1 MNNKKPVN
9 TSTFSVLHLIL
20 DLFSPREKK
29 ELYFIFVALVIR
41 GIFEIIGVASIMPFM
56 AVVANESVIQSNS
69 YLHWLYVKLDYDTS
83 RQFLLTLGIFA
94 FLALVFNNVLAALT
108 DWFLIKFIH
117 LRGHVLAQRLLAGY
131 LKRPYS
137 WFLSRNTAD
146 MGANILNEVANY
158 MKGVLRPFIE
168 MLARSIVSLFILA
181 LLIKVDPFLAL
192 VVSLTLGGAYG
203 AIFYFVR
210 KRLTRAGKDRVYDSR
225 KQFKYINESL
235 TGIKDIKVLGR
246 EKYFFDSFSK
256 HSYRANYNQ
265 AIYQIVSQLPRYALE
280 IVAFGGILLI
290 VLYFIAL
297 RQNTDNIIPLIALYA
312 FAGYRLMPALQG
324 VFGGMTSL
332 KFNIPVLHRIL
343 DALENSVHNESALPD
358 WHSEGGTVLSLADT
372 IEMKNIEYTYPE
384 GERKVLNG
392 LDLTIYA
399 NTTVGLVGTTG
410 AGKTTLVDILLGL
423 FQPDKGTLT
432 IDGVLLTEENCRH
445 WRNNVGYVPQNIF
458 LCDDSVINNI
468 ALGVIRENID
478 FSSVE
483 KAARLADIHDF
494 IMNELPDGYNTVI
507 GERGVRLSGG
517 QRQRLG
523 IARAMYHDPDVIIM
537 DEATSSLDGVTE
549 DNIIKAIHTLSKKK
563 TIIMIAHR
571 LKTLHECDIIHFL
584 NDGKLYGSGT
594 YEELFSTCT
603 LFKELAEAGGRTG
616 EKESKS

>member
-1 MNNKKPVN
+1 MKRKEKYDNNR
-9 TSTFSVLHLIL
+9 SIFFLICS
-20 DLFSPREKK
+20 LFDRRERR
-29 ELYFIFVALVIR
+29 EMYFIFIALIIR
-41 GIFEIIGVASIMPFM
+41 GVFEIVGVASIMPFM
-56 AVVANESVIQSNS
+56 AVVSNSDVIQTNQFLKWAYTFFSFE
-69 YLHWLYVKLDYDTS
+69 TS
-83 RQFLLTLGIFA
+83 RHFLLALGLFA
-94 FLALVFNNVLAALT
+94 FLALVFNNLLAALT

-117 LRGHVLAQRLLAGY
+117 MRGHVLAQRLLAGY
-131 LKRPYS
+131 LKKPYS

-168 MLARSIVSLFILA
+168 MLARSIVSLFIMG

-203 AIFYFVR
+203 VIFYFVR

-225 KQFKYINESL
+225 RQFKYINESL

-280 IVAFGGILLI
+280 MVAFGGILLI

-324 VFGGMTSL
+324 VFGGLTSL

-343 DALENSVHNESALPD
+343 DALENDVQNENIMD
-358 WHSEGGTVLSLADT
+358 EWQGGEGPILNLSDT
-372 IEMKNIEYTYPE
+372 IEMNDIEYTYPE
-384 GERKVLNG
+384 GERKVLDG
-392 LDLTIYA
+392 LDLTISA

-423 FQPDKGTLT
+423 FQPDKGSLT
-432 IDGVLLTEENCRH
+432 IDGIPLKEENCRH

-458 LCDDSVINNI
+458 LCDDTVINNI
-468 ALGVIRENID
+468 ALGVTPENID

-483 KAARLADIHDF
+483 KAACLADIHDF
-494 IMNELPDGYNTVI
+494 IMQELPEGYNTVI

-584 NDGKLYGSGT
+584 NEGKLYASGS

-603 LFKELAEAGGRTG
+603 LFRELAEAGGSTG
-616 EKESKS
+616 GKENQL

>member
-1 MNNKKPVN
+1 MKRKEKYDNNR
-9 TSTFSVLHLIL
+9 SIFFLICS
-20 DLFSPREKK
+20 LFDRRERR
-29 ELYFIFVALVIR
+29 EMYFIFIALIIR
-41 GIFEIIGVASIMPFM
+41 GVFEIVGVASIMPFM
-56 AVVANESVIQSNS
+56 AVVSNSDVIQTNQFLKWAYTFFSFE
-69 YLHWLYVKLDYDTS
+69 TS
-83 RQFLLTLGIFA
+83 RHFLLALGLFA
-94 FLALVFNNVLAALT
+94 FLALVFNNLLAALT

-117 LRGHVLAQRLLAGY
+117 MRGHVLAQRLLAGY
-131 LKRPYS
+131 LKKPYS

-168 MLARSIVSLFILA
+168 MLARSIVSLFIMG

-203 AIFYFVR
+203 VIFYFVR

-225 KQFKYINESL
+225 RQFKYINESL

-280 IVAFGGILLI
+280 MVAFGGILLI

-343 DALENSVHNESALPD
+343 EALENGVQDESIMDD
-358 WHSEGGTVLSLADT
+358 WQGGEGVILNLSDT
-372 IEMKNIEYTYPE
+372 IEMNDIEYTYPE

-392 LDLTIYA
+392 LDLTISA

-423 FQPDKGTLT
+423 FQPDKGSLT
-432 IDGVLLTEENCRH
+432 IDGIPLKEENCRQ

-458 LCDDSVINNI
+458 LCDDTVINNI
-468 ALGVIRENID
+468 ALGVTPENID

-483 KAARLADIHDF
+483 NAARLADIHDF
-494 IMNELPDGYNTVI
+494 IMQELPEGYNTVI

-549 DNIIKAIHTLSKKK
+549 DNIIKAIHTLAKKK

-584 NDGKLYGSGT
+584 NEGKLYASGS
-594 YEELFSTCT
+594 YEELYSTCT
-603 LFKELAEAGGRTG
+603 LFRELAEAGGRTG
-616 EKESKS
+616 GKENQL

>member
-1 MNNKKPVN
+1 MKRKEKYDNNR
-9 TSTFSVLHLIL
+9 SIFFLICS
-20 DLFSPREKK
+20 LFDRRERR
-29 ELYFIFVALVIR
+29 EMYFIFIALIIR
-41 GIFEIIGVASIMPFM
+41 GVFEIVGVASIMPFM
-56 AVVANESVIQSNS
+56 AVVSNSDVIQTNKFLKWAYTFFSFE
-69 YLHWLYVKLDYDTS
+69 TS
-83 RQFLLTLGIFA
+83 RHFLLALGLFA
-94 FLALVFNNVLAALT
+94 FLALVFNNLLAALT

-117 LRGHVLAQRLLAGY
+117 MRGHVLAQRLLAGY
-131 LKRPYS
+131 LKKPYS

-168 MLARSIVSLFILA
+168 MLARSIVSLFIMG

-203 AIFYFVR
+203 VIFYFVR

-225 KQFKYINESL
+225 RQFKYINESL

-280 IVAFGGILLI
+280 MVAFGGILLI

-343 DALENSVHNESALPD
+343 EALENGVQDESIMD
-358 WHSEGGTVLSLADT
+358 NWQGGEGVILNLSDT
-372 IEMKNIEYTYPE
+372 IEMNDIEYTYPE

-392 LDLTIYA
+392 LDLTISA

-423 FQPDKGTLT
+423 FQPDKGSLT
-432 IDGVLLTEENCRH
+432 IDGIPLKEENCRQ

-458 LCDDSVINNI
+458 LCDDTVINNI
-468 ALGVIRENID
+468 ALGVTPENID

-494 IMNELPDGYNTVI
+494 IMQELPEGYNTVI

-549 DNIIKAIHTLSKKK
+549 DNIIKAIHTLAKKK

-584 NDGKLYGSGT
+584 NEGKLYASGS
-594 YEELFSTCT
+594 YEELYSTCT
-603 LFKELAEAGGRTG
+603 LFRELAEAGGRTG
-616 EKESKS
+616 GKENQL

>member
-1 MNNKKPVN
+1 M
-9 TSTFSVLHLIL
+9 
-20 DLFSPREKK
+20 
-29 ELYFIFVALVIR
+29 YFIFIALIIR
-41 GIFEIIGVASIMPFM
+41 GVFEIVGVASIMPFM
-56 AVVANESVIQSNS
+56 AVVSNSDVIQTNQFLKWAYTFFSFE
-69 YLHWLYVKLDYDTS
+69 TS
-83 RQFLLTLGIFA
+83 RHFLLALGLFA
-94 FLALVFNNVLAALT
+94 FLALVFNNLLAALT

-117 LRGHVLAQRLLAGY
+117 MRGHVLAQRLLAGY
-131 LKRPYS
+131 LKKPYS

-168 MLARSIVSLFILA
+168 MLARSIVSLFIMG

-203 AIFYFVR
+203 VIFYFVR

-225 KQFKYINESL
+225 RQFKYINESL

-280 IVAFGGILLI
+280 MVAFGGILLI

-343 DALENSVHNESALPD
+343 EALENGVQDESIMD
-358 WHSEGGTVLSLADT
+358 NWQGGEGVILNLSDT
-372 IEMKNIEYTYPE
+372 IEMNDIEYTYPE

-392 LDLTIYA
+392 LDLTISA

-423 FQPDKGTLT
+423 FQPDKGSLT
-432 IDGVLLTEENCRH
+432 IDGIPLKEENCRQ

-458 LCDDSVINNI
+458 LCDDTVINNI
-468 ALGVIRENID
+468 ALGVTPENID

-494 IMNELPDGYNTVI
+494 IMQELPEGYNTVI

-549 DNIIKAIHTLSKKK
+549 DNIIKAIHTLAKKK

-584 NDGKLYGSGT
+584 NEGKLYASGS
-594 YEELFSTCT
+594 YEELYSTCT
-603 LFKELAEAGGRTG
+603 LFRELAEAGGRTG
-616 EKESKS
+616 GKENQL

>member
-1 MNNKKPVN
+1 M
-9 TSTFSVLHLIL
+9 
-20 DLFSPREKK
+20 
-29 ELYFIFVALVIR
+29 YFIFFALIIR
-41 GIFEIIGVASIMPFM
+41 GVFEIVGVASIMPFM
-56 AVVANESVIQSNS
+56 AVVSNSDVIQTNQFLKWA
-69 YLHWLYVKLDYDTS
+69 YTFFNFETS
-83 RQFLLTLGIFA
+83 RQFLLALGLFA
-94 FLALVFNNVLAALT
+94 FLALVFNNLLAALT

-117 LRGHVLAQRLLAGY
+117 MRGHVLAQRLLAGY
-131 LKRPYS
+131 LKKPYS

-146 MGANILNEVANY
+146 MGANILNEVTNY

-168 MLARSIVSLFILA
+168 MLARSIVSLFILG

-192 VVSLTLGGAYG
+192 VVSLALGGAYG
-203 AIFYFVR
+203 VIFYFVR

-225 KQFKYINESL
+225 RQFKYINESL

-265 AIYQIVSQLPRYALE
+265 AVYQIVSQLPRYALE
-280 IVAFGGILLI
+280 MVAFGGILLI

-332 KFNIPVLHRIL
+332 KFNLPVLHRII
-343 DALENSVHNESALPD
+343 DALDEDGVQNESVMDYWQGSDETFP
-358 WHSEGGTVLSLADT
+358 GFADK

-384 GERKVLNG
+384 GEKKVLNG
-392 LDLTIYA
+392 LNLTISA

-423 FQPDKGTLT
+423 FQPDQGSLI
-432 IDGVLLTEENCRH
+432 IDGIPLKEENCRN
-445 WRNNVGYVPQNIF
+445 WRKNVGYVPQNIF
-458 LCDDSVINNI
+458 LCDDSVVSNI
-468 ALGVIRENID
+468 ALGVTHDNID

-494 IMNELPDGYNTVI
+494 ITHELPDGYNTVI

-571 LKTLHECDIIHFL
+571 LKTLHECDIIYFL
-584 NDGKLYGSGT
+584 NEGKLYASGT
-594 YEELFSTCT
+594 YEELFASCT

-616 EKESKS
+616 GKENQL

>member
-1 MNNKKPVN
+1 M
-9 TSTFSVLHLIL
+9 
-20 DLFSPREKK
+20 
-29 ELYFIFVALVIR
+29 YFIFIALIIR
-41 GIFEIIGVASIMPFM
+41 GVFEIVGVASIMPFM
-56 AVVANESVIQSNS
+56 AVVSNSDVIQTNQFLKWAYTFFSFE
-69 YLHWLYVKLDYDTS
+69 TS
-83 RQFLLTLGIFA
+83 RHFLLALGLFA
-94 FLALVFNNVLAALT
+94 FLALVFNNLLAALT

-117 LRGHVLAQRLLAGY
+117 MRGHVLAQRLLAGY
-131 LKRPYS
+131 LKKPYS

-168 MLARSIVSLFILA
+168 MLARSIVSLFIMG

-203 AIFYFVR
+203 VIFYFVR

-225 KQFKYINESL
+225 RQFKYINESL

-280 IVAFGGILLI
+280 MVAFGGILLI

-324 VFGGMTSL
+324 VFGGLTSL

-343 DALENSVHNESALPD
+343 DALENDVQNENIMD
-358 WHSEGGTVLSLADT
+358 EWQGGEGPILNLSDT
-372 IEMKNIEYTYPE
+372 IEMNDIEYTYPE
-384 GERKVLNG
+384 GERKVLDG
-392 LDLTIYA
+392 LDLTISA

-423 FQPDKGTLT
+423 FQPDKGSLT
-432 IDGVLLTEENCRH
+432 IDGIPLKEENCRH

-458 LCDDSVINNI
+458 LCDDTVINNI
-468 ALGVIRENID
+468 ALGVTPENID

-483 KAARLADIHDF
+483 KAACLADIHDF
-494 IMNELPDGYNTVI
+494 IMQELPEGYNTVI

-584 NDGKLYGSGT
+584 NEGKLYASGS

-603 LFKELAEAGGRTG
+603 LFRELAEAGGSTG
-616 EKESKS
+616 GKENQL